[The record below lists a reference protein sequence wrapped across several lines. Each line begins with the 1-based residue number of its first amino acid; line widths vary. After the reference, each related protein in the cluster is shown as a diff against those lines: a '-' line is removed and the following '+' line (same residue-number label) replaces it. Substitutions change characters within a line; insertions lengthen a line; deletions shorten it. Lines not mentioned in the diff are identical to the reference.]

1 MTKPKSKATTLEDVE
16 SRLDDVYK
24 LLEEYGDSFTELDS
38 KLKAVVKSSS
48 ILGAA
53 ILKLSDNMLNVG
65 AGNVNAQH
73 LRDLI
78 FKRLNVKTGWQ
89 KAEVKSMISSVIGTL
104 IGK

>member
-1 MTKPKSKATTLEDVE
+1 MPKPKAKATTLEDVG
-16 SRLDDVYK
+16 SRLDDTY
-24 LLEEYGDSFTELDS
+24 LLIEEQSDAVAELDS
-38 KLKAVVKSSS
+38 KLQAVVKSSS

-53 ILKLSDNMLNVG
+53 ILKLSDNMLKVG

-89 KAEVKSMISSVIGTL
+89 KAEVKSMISSIIGTL